1 MAYSTVAEVKEILSI
16 TEATWDTE
24 ISGCIADADAR
35 IDNKLFNHTAV
46 PLTPVPAMIKI
57 ASKNLAASLF
67 RERRDPVGAKAFEET
82 GITYLQEYIDSHFY
96 RGEAR

>member
-1 MAYSTVAEVKEILSI
+1 MAYSTVAEVKAILGI

-24 ISGCIADADAR
+24 ISGCITDADAR
-35 IDNKLFNHTAV
+35 INNKLSVYTSV
-46 PLTPVPAMIKI
+46 PLDPVPQVINV

-82 GITYLQEYIDSHFY
+82 GIVYLQEYIESHFY